1 MWPEGHIPDSWKW
14 RWLVGLL
21 KSNDDTKLVNLR
33 PIGVIKCLRKLWFGI
48 IYNRISKTWEQF
60 DNLDHAHHG
69 FVPNKGTDSASI
81 HLLNIL
87 ERAKGSLTN
96 VLMNMYD
103 IKGAFDSP
111 SHNGIQISLWR
122 LGIPDLISQMIITME
137 AGSKTVVRTPLTQS
151 ILGEEGKPGLQQL
164 TEEVSNAIFIPERGV
179 P

>member
-1 MWPEGHIPDSWKW
+1 M
-14 RWLVGLL
+14 
-21 KSNDDTKLVNLR
+21 
-33 PIGVIKCLRKLWFGI
+33 
-48 IYNRISKTWEQF
+48 Y
-60 DNLDHAHHG
+60 
-69 FVPNKGTDSASI
+69 
-81 HLLNIL
+81 
-87 ERAKGSLTN
+87 
-96 VLMNMYD
+96 MYD

-151 ILGEEGKPGLQQL
+151 ILDEEGKPGLQQL